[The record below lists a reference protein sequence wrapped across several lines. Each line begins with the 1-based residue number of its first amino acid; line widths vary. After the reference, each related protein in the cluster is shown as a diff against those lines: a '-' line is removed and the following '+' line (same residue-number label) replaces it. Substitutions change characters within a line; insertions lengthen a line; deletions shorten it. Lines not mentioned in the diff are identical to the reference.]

1 MKTKKNYRAL
11 LIWVITLLIT
21 PQMSVFAQV
30 SSDDIATK
38 INNFYSAA
46 IGFGGIA
53 AMVMVVYGALYIT
66 LSGASPD
73 KQREGKDI
81 ILSAITGLILLFAA
95 YLILQ
100 IVNPQIVE
108 LKLTITQ
115 PTP

>member
-1 MKTKKNYRAL
+1 MKTKIHQIYK
-11 LIWVITLLIT
+11 LIILIT
-21 PQMSVFAQV
+21 AAISLPSLAWGQNI
-30 SSDDIATK
+30 DISTK
-38 INNFYSAA
+38 INNFYNAA

-53 AMVMVVYGALYIT
+53 AMAMVVYGALYIT

-108 LKLTITQ
+108 LKLTQ
-115 PTP
+115 PTF